1 MVERMER
8 TVPVAAVRDAA
19 SSGQFRPGQ
28 AVVGRIE
35 RVEEAETGERT
46 ALVRTGGRLVR
57 ARLEAPLAAGRTYLF
72 EIKESGSNVYWKAV
86 ALSEPEQAVP
96 REDVVRRW
104 QQAWKLPEAA
114 LPVLRQA
121 LKAGA
126 AVTKEEA
133 AELAAAVRKTGRPAD
148 AEEVLAY
155 LFHRRLPP
163 SPAVFR
169 ALWAAR
175 TGEPLAVQLER
186 LKAVF
191 TERSSGPMAPVFKQ
205 AADRLLSPPLFAYE
219 AAVRLLLTAEEGAE
233 GPAHALLFRLGLVPL
248 PAGRMAAIQNAMQQ
262 RQFAEVGKLLGLTDE
277 EAFFARF
284 AAVDA
289 ACKSGA
295 LSEAEAK
302 LWTSVRTAGDP
313 ALSLFHWLRRIAG
326 RLGLEDEAMLAEA
339 LKTRGAP
346 PMAPSLRRLLLHL
359 LGGAGSKEAEAAAE
373 AFLDR
378 LDGMA
383 VIAGSD
389 GPVGHIWISFPLPLG
404 GRNHDFSV
412 YWQGQRKDGGAL
424 DPDYSRIVCSV
435 TLEQLGGILI
445 DMRVQRR
452 IVHISLFHDD
462 PRLPE
467 LAHRFAPLVKERL
480 QAHGYLLSGIDVK
493 AAEASPPA
501 PSVLPF
507 AGCSSEVDWRV

>member
-8 TVPVAAVRDAA
+8 IVPVTAARDAA
-19 SSGQFRPGQ
+19 SSGRFRPGQ
-28 AVVGRIE
+28 AVVGRVE
-35 RVEEAETGERT
+35 KVEEMEGGGRT
-46 ALVRTGGRLVR
+46 ALVRAGGHIVR
-57 ARLEAPLAAGRTYLF
+57 ARLEAPLAAGRMYLF
-72 EIKESGSNVYWKAV
+72 EMKENGGNVYWKAIP
-86 ALSEPEQAVP
+86 LSGREPAVP
-96 REDVVRRW
+96 YEDAIRRW

-126 AVTKEEA
+126 ALTKEEA
-133 AELAAAVRKTGRPAD
+133 AELAATVRKTGQPAE

-163 SPAVFR
+163 SSAMFR

-175 TGEPLAVQLER
+175 TGEPLASQLGR
-186 LKAVF
+186 LKAALAAH
-191 TERSSGPMAPVFKQ
+191 SLSPMASAFTQ

-219 AAVRLLLTAEEGAE
+219 AAVRLLLAAEEGTK
-233 GPAHALLFRLGLVPL
+233 GPAHALLSRLGLVPL
-248 PAGRMAAIQNAMQQ
+248 PAERMASLQKALLQ
-262 RQFAEVGKLLGLTDE
+262 RQFAEVGKLLSLPDE

-284 AAVDA
+284 VAVDA
-289 ACKSGA
+289 AYKSGA

-302 LWTSVRTAGDP
+302 LWMSVRAAGDP
-313 ALSLFHWLRRIAG
+313 ALSLFHWLRRIVG
-326 RLGLEDEAMLAEA
+326 RLGLEDEAMLAGA
-339 LKTRGAP
+339 VKTGGSL
-346 PMAPSLRRLLLHL
+346 PMVSSLRRLLLHL
-359 LGGAGSKEAEAAAE
+359 LSGAEGKEAKAAA
-373 AFLDR
+373 AVLLDR
-378 LDGMA
+378 LDGMV

-389 GPVGHIWISFPLPLG
+389 GPLGHVWLSFPCPLG
-404 GRNHDFSV
+404 GQNRDFSV
-412 YWQGQRKDGGAL
+412 YWQGRRKDGGVF

-435 TLEQLGGILI
+435 TLEELGEMLV

-452 IVHISLFHDD
+452 IVHISVFHDD

-493 AAEASPPA
+493 AAGAGPPA

-507 AGCSSEVDWRV
+507 AARDCEVDWRI